1 MKKNSVSEFELEKQ
15 DFKIKLKRGGAGMAP
30 MMAADEPQMV
40 AYAPVPS
47 MMPAPAAPMNVRL
60 EIPHLSVEGYTAAQ
74 QTRFMRT
81 LESALRTL
89 AAQPRDWSSFAANAT
104 NRTQNAQNV
113 HNVHIAHIAPLTP
126 RPGSTPEETAR
137 ELARRLFSRLPAA
150 TATERHHA

>member
-1 MKKNSVSEFELEKQ
+1 MSPKTP
-15 DFKIKLKRGGAGMAP
+15 GAQTP
-30 MMAADEPQMV
+30 VQM
-40 AYAPVPS
+40 PP
-47 MMPAPAAPMNVRL
+47 PAAPMNVRL

-104 NRTQNAQNV
+104 NRAQNV

-126 RPGSTPEETAR
+126 RPGSTPEEAAR

>member
-1 MKKNSVSEFELEKQ
+1 MSPKTP
-15 DFKIKLKRGGAGMAP
+15 GAQTP
-30 MMAADEPQMV
+30 VQM
-40 AYAPVPS
+40 PP
-47 MMPAPAAPMNVRL
+47 PAAPMNVRL

-89 AAQPRDWSSFAANAT
+89 AAQPRDWSSFDANAT
-104 NRTQNAQNV
+104 NHT
-113 HNVHIAHIAPLTP
+113 HNVHIAPLTP
-126 RPGSTPEETAR
+126 RPGSTPEEAAR